1 MFDVVVVEHFTK
13 WVEAKPL
20 TNVSFTSIRKFF
32 WQNIVCR
39 YGVPRH
45 IIVDN
50 TKYFDNAMFK
60 DFCQQIETEVAFT
73 LVYHSQTNRAV
84 ERANGLIFETIKK
97 ILKGKKKGKWVE
109 VMPQVV

>member
-1 MFDVVVVEHFTK
+1 MFDVVAIEHFTK

-20 TNVSFTSIRKFF
+20 TNVSFTSIRKFL

-45 IIVDN
+45 ITVDN
-50 TKYFDNAMFK
+50 AKYFDNAMFK

-84 ERANGLIFETIKK
+84 ERANGLIFEAIKK